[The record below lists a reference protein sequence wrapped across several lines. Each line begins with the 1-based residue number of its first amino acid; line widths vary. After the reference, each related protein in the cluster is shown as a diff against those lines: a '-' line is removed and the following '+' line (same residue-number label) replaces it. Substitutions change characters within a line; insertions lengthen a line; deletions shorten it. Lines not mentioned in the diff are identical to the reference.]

1 MKNEKHKSI
10 IVKKP
15 NYYHKKY
22 SSPSINKLVQTTYYD
37 KYFSPDTS
45 KENINVFKTPSKSN
59 LNYKDPIFLNENSL
73 NTQLNILRKISF
85 DNTCNKYKDTHKLS
99 ISYDENKKLP
109 KLKRNNTENLNA
121 KLKIEDK
128 VNNIKDNKYLTLKKT
143 SIFFNRFNTDSNIN
157 NESIKNNQEY
167 SPEKLYKII
176 FKSKHPH
183 HKDLK
188 PVIENKYNM
197 KYSENEEQYK
207 FIIEKEYMK
216 SRLKGKRVKSKNVCP
231 YIKLKLDD
239 AQNKIKF
246 MKDII
251 DYSYPLFVLSKI
263 KVKQKNLK
271 EMKKQMNKRY
281 FKFISEKERRLNEI
295 KINNANRTQYLLKS
309 FSIHKQS

>member
-1 MKNEKHKSI
+1 MKSEKENTI

-15 NYYHKKY
+15 NYIHKKY
-22 SSPSINKLVQTTYYD
+22 SSPAINKLVQTTYYNN
-37 KYFSPDTS
+37 YFSPNKS
-45 KENINVFKTPSKSN
+45 KENINIFKTPSKSN

-85 DNTCNKYKDTHKLS
+85 DNTNIRYNASHKLN
-99 ISYDENKKLP
+99 ISYDDNKKLP
-109 KLKRNNTENLNA
+109 KLKRNNTENLNV
-121 KLKIEDK
+121 KLKIDK
-128 VNNIKDNKYLTLKKT
+128 VNNNKDNKYLTFKRT

-157 NESIKNNQEY
+157 NESKKNSQEY

-188 PVIENKYNM
+188 PIIENKYNM
-197 KYSENEEQYK
+197 KYSDNEEQYK

-216 SRLKGKRVKSKNVCP
+216 NILKGKRVKSKNVCP
-231 YIKLKLDD
+231 YIKVKLDD

-281 FKFISEKERRLNEI
+281 FKYIGEKERRLNEI
-295 KINNANRTQYLLKS
+295 KIRNANRTQYLLKS
-309 FSIHKQS
+309 FSIFK

>member
-1 MKNEKHKSI
+1 MKNEKDKSI

-15 NYYHKKY
+15 NYIHKKY
-22 SSPSINKLVQTTYYD
+22 SSPAINKLVQTTYYNY
-37 KYFSPDTS
+37 YFSPNKS
-45 KENINVFKTPSKSN
+45 KENINIFKTPSKSN

-73 NTQLNILRKISF
+73 NTQLNILRKLSF
-85 DNTCNKYKDTHKLS
+85 DNNHIKYNESHKLN
-99 ISYDENKKLP
+99 ISYDDNKKLP
-109 KLKRNNTENLNA
+109 KLKRNNTENLNV
-121 KLKIEDK
+121 KLKIDK
-128 VNNIKDNKYLTLKKT
+128 VNNNKDNKYLTFKRT
-143 SIFFNRFNTDSNIN
+143 SIFFSRFNTDSNIN
-157 NESIKNNQEY
+157 NESIKNSQEY

-188 PVIENKYNM
+188 PIIENKYNM

-216 SRLKGKRVKSKNVCP
+216 NILKGKRVKSKNVCP
-231 YIKLKLDD
+231 YIKVKLDD

-281 FKFISEKERRLNEI
+281 FKYIGEKERRLNEI
-295 KINNANRTQYLLKS
+295 KIRNANRTQYLLKS
-309 FSIHKQS
+309 FSIFK